1 VFMDS
6 QNEVFVHFSRFDGV
20 YMVTSQMQE
29 KPIRGDSLQDLVSEF
44 SQRVKP
50 VTEAG
55 RAGQNVV
62 SIAERSRNVVLIHPA
77 AALAALVWS
86 IYLMSD
92 DLVAATPMIAAG
104 ETDGTEGAP
113 LTEATADLHAVASDL
128 NVLPEVAQKT
138 LQALSDPE
146 VAKQVADP
154 YASRDALGTT
164 IFSGTSMKAVGLS
177 LSLVALTLG
186 LPISASVTDGTD
198 EDSSPHK
205 LSVELHTLLKQAKE
219 AALLVTV
226 EADNAQRQTNLENH
240 FDDETSAQPAVATE
254 AQNIDINVEFSPVI
268 KAIKASYAAEAQ
280 SFSDQKLEFVPS
292 VPTKD
297 EAEVQAADIE
307 TTAESTTPSQP
318 SGNVSS
324 ISHETSSIDDTKF
337 LQRFDDAFK
346 SFKLTN
352 LDRMAQNEL
361 AQLLIADD
369 MVDIPN
375 PLAPVEETQKFDAF
389 DQDARMFLD
398 FLLHTYSDI
407 KVVNLPTEII
417 FIHTGAFGSAN
428 GDRDIY
434 AKSWSFE
441 DGGIISTVG
450 FKSDMAQFDL
460 VA

>member
-1 VFMDS
+1 
-6 QNEVFVHFSRFDGV
+6 
-20 YMVTSQMQE
+20 
-29 KPIRGDSLQDLVSEF
+29 
-44 SQRVKP
+44 
-50 VTEAG
+50 
-55 RAGQNVV
+55 VV
-62 SIAERSRNVVLIHPA
+62 RIHPA

-104 ETDGTEGAP
+104 ETEGAGSAP
-113 LTEATADLHAVASDL
+113 LTAATVDLHAVASDL
-128 NVLPEVAQKT
+128 NVLPDIAQKAA
-138 LQALSDPE
+138 QVLSDPE

-154 YASRDALGTT
+154 YTSRDTLAPT
-164 IFSGTSMKAVGLS
+164 ISSGNSMKAVGLS
-177 LSLVALTLG
+177 LSIVALTLG
-186 LPISASVTDGTD
+186 LPISASVTDSTD

-205 LSVELHTLLKQAKE
+205 LSVEKLHTLLKQAKE

-226 EADNAQRQTNLENH
+226 EADNAQRQTKLENH
-240 FDDETSAQPAVATE
+240 FDDETPDQTTVAVE
-254 AQNIDINVEFSPVI
+254 AQNIDINVEFSTVME
-268 KAIKASYAAEAQ
+268 AIKASYTAQAQ
-280 SFSDQKLEFVPS
+280 SFSDLNLEFDPS

-297 EAEVQAADIE
+297 EAEVQAAYIG
-307 TTAESTTPSQP
+307 TTADSPTPSQP
-318 SGNVSS
+318 SGDVSS
-324 ISHETSSIDDTKF
+324 ISHETSSIEDTKF
-337 LQRFDDAFK
+337 LQKFDDAFE

-361 AQLLIADD
+361 AKLLIADD

-375 PLAPVEETQKFDAF
+375 PLAPVDEAQKFQAF
-389 DQDARMFLD
+389 DQEARMFLD

-417 FIHTGAFGSAN
+417 FIHTGAFGSEN

-434 AKSWSFE
+434 AKSWSFD
-441 DGGIISTVG
+441 DGGIISTIG